1 MRGDSYLLCGPENG
15 PGGGLMKVKAL
26 LETKGKDVV
35 SIDDHYTVED
45 AIRSMNARKIGAL
58 MVNDRGK
65 TVGIFTERDV
75 VRCYIANAGKSF
87 KEISIKDAMTT
98 DLMVAEME
106 DDLSDVMAIMI
117 EKNIRHLPV
126 IEDGQVIGMLSIRD
140 IVQTHVGKLTSE
152 IHYLKDYI
160 TGY

>member
-1 MRGDSYLLCGPENG
+1 
-15 PGGGLMKVKAL
+15 MKVKAL

-58 MVNDRGK
+58 MVNDKGK

-75 VRCYIANAGKSF
+75 VRSYISNAGKSF
-87 KEISIKDAMTT
+87 KEISIRDAMTT

-106 DDLSDVMAIMI
+106 DDLSDIMAIMV

>member
-1 MRGDSYLLCGPENG
+1 
-15 PGGGLMKVKAL
+15 MKVKAL

-58 MVNDRGK
+58 MVNDKGK

-75 VRCYIANAGKSF
+75 VRCYIANGAKSF

-126 IEDGQVIGMLSIRD
+126 IDDGQVIGMLSIRD